1 MGTTSNKVIGEPMN
15 RVDGKLKVTGAAT
28 YSAEYKLA
36 NTAYAVLVTS
46 TIAKGSI
53 KSMDTKAAEN
63 APGVIAVISHVNS
76 VKVPGYREQRG
87 EPGQPPPI
95 GHPLKVFYDN
105 KIHFNGQPVAVVV
118 AGTFERARYAA
129 SLVKVQYDK
138 ETPVT

>member
-36 NTAYAVLVTS
+36 NTAYAFLVTS
-46 TIAKGSI
+46 TIANGTI

-76 VKVPGYREQRG
+76 IKVPGYKEQHG
-87 EPGQPPPI
+87 EPGQPQPV
-95 GHPLKVFYDN
+95 GRPLRVFYDN
-105 KIHFNGQPVAVVV
+105 KIYFNGQPIAVVV
-118 AGTFERARYAA
+118 AGTFERA
-129 SLVKVQYDK
+129 L
-138 ETPVT
+138 